1 MTKTTTR
8 KISLLMVMM
17 FPSHRSKIFDSLF
30 EHHKIVISS
39 PLAQPP
45 PRLPSFALI
54 VLLALGK
61 NSLQKLKGI
70 EVDFLAAVDLG
81 GGDLRLLQD

>member
-17 FPSHRSKIFDSLF
+17 FPSHRSKIFDSLV